1 MHSIRCTISRM
12 LAVATLILAVVVV
25 AEGVTSFQSTQ
36 TTVTEKK
43 GLGKKTDKVSFQ
55 RPGALKLERHEEN
68 DLVPRKTIVHRRP
81 LYRGA
86 MSAKSPL
93 LLKRKPHP
101 CYFKRC
107 YLGQKCEVDQRT
119 GRASCVCKS
128 HCKAIKKPVCG
139 TDGLYY
145 ENHCEMHRAA
155 CVIGQDI
162 YDARHKDCFYQRSTC
177 ELHDLDSFR
186 TRLLEYHEAKSPF
199 SLSDEHSEDAAPRRR
214 RRSTGRSHHHHK
226 KGRRQPTV
234 DPVVE
239 PTRKII
245 LGRSE
250 MLAEDEVM
258 SVPLETV
265 ADSFGAPNVSDQST
279 SELQTANDDIVQID
293 IDSPPSTETPATD
306 LIDDQSGGE
315 EIRNDE
321 TLKETSIQEQSTVAP
336 ETQATNI
343 IVFGD
348 DGLVPYDDII
358 TNDIRGDGVKSIFR
372 FMDIDMDGFVGSDEI
387 YQLSMLED
395 LDSVFPP
402 PCSLFH
408 LLRYGDL
415 NQDHALDIQELLKLY
430 NVTVLHLPEE
440 NRIVNKAAIYGGSVT
455 LQCGIQGDPNPI
467 WRHYGY
473 DLQAQGEPSVE
484 VDGDQ
489 MMITQVT
496 PRHAGNYSCHARKR
510 PDIEQVIRLSVH
522 AAPQVQI
529 YPRSQHVVTG
539 SSLSV
544 LCHVRG
550 VPPPHITWL
559 MNGDELEMESGRYVI
574 MSNNTELHI
583 NAAQESDSAAYS
595 CVATNPAGTNEEIGA
610 VFVEDLVEQ
619 SEYANGEIAAFFI
632 FHEHGIVILD
642 PKSCQ
647 VLRRIQADE
656 TLPGLLRQNK
666 LCQMSLDDGVRH
678 CNWSSAVV
686 VGSRFVYVAQPRE
699 NRVVVVD
706 LRLQRVVEVLAT
718 DPLPVELHYVRST
731 DQLFVHCWVDA
742 TRDRSNL
749 QIIYAASVPGMH
761 LAAQI
766 QPLDGG
772 NTLDLSVYS
781 FFVAPECP
789 LNTQSRYGYVLHKD
803 QQAIYMLNL
812 ATLLYDDVV
821 INLAPQACTPRK
833 LFYQQIGGRL
843 HVTCHAQEGEL
854 PRTLTVEL
862 LTGKVVNAMEETDY
876 DTEYTSRDGQHVLR
890 VYPHKQQV
898 RVYNVTTTGDLS
910 EAIVLHTNF
919 AVSDAA
925 FEQHHSNLRQTT
937 VYISSAAQAEV
948 MHLDAGTGDVGV
960 IDGLT
965 RPLQVEK
972 FPWSDRS
979 RMLVASSWYDRH
991 VATAGENGVDVINA
1005 ETKEISCRLHD
1016 VTDAMAVTWVDG
1028 R

>member
-1 MHSIRCTISRM
+1 
-12 LAVATLILAVVVV
+12 
-25 AEGVTSFQSTQ
+25 
-36 TTVTEKK
+36 
-43 GLGKKTDKVSFQ
+43 
-55 RPGALKLERHEEN
+55 
-68 DLVPRKTIVHRRP
+68 
-81 LYRGA
+81 

-162 YDARHKDCFYQRSTC
+162 YDARHKDCFYQ
-177 ELHDLDSFR
+177 H
-186 TRLLEYHEAKSPF
+186 
-199 SLSDEHSEDAAPRRR
+199 AAPRRR

-226 KGRRQPTV
+226 K
-234 DPVVE
+234 
-239 PTRKII
+239 
-245 LGRSE
+245 
-250 MLAEDEVM
+250 
-258 SVPLETV
+258 
-265 ADSFGAPNVSDQST
+265 
-279 SELQTANDDIVQID
+279 ID

-656 TLPGLLRQNK
+656 TLPGLLRQ
-666 LCQMSLDDGVRH
+666 MSLDDGVRH

-1016 VTDAMAVTWVDG
+1016 VTDAMAVTYLTVNCK
-1028 R
+1028 

>member
-1 MHSIRCTISRM
+1 
-12 LAVATLILAVVVV
+12 
-25 AEGVTSFQSTQ
+25 
-36 TTVTEKK
+36 
-43 GLGKKTDKVSFQ
+43 
-55 RPGALKLERHEEN
+55 
-68 DLVPRKTIVHRRP
+68 RKTIVHRRP

-245 LGRSE
+245 L
-250 MLAEDEVM
+250 
-258 SVPLETV
+258 
-265 ADSFGAPNVSDQST
+265 
-279 SELQTANDDIVQID
+279 
-293 IDSPPSTETPATD
+293 
-306 LIDDQSGGE
+306 
-315 EIRNDE
+315 
-321 TLKETSIQEQSTVAP
+321 
-336 ETQATNI
+336 
-343 IVFGD
+343 
-348 DGLVPYDDII
+348 
-358 TNDIRGDGVKSIFR
+358 
-372 FMDIDMDGFVGSDEI
+372 
-387 YQLSMLED
+387 LSMLED

-484 VDGDQ
+484 TMVDGDQ

-656 TLPGLLRQNK
+656 TLPGLLR
-666 LCQMSLDDGVRH
+666 QMSLDDGVRH